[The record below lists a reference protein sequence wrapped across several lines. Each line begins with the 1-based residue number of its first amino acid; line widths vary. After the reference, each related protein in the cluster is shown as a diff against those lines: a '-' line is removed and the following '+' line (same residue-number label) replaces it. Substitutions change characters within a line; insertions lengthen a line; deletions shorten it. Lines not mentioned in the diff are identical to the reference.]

1 MKTGTRHVG
10 FVLSVMAVMLL
21 GVAPGLRADEGEQ
34 KEKPFKLSY
43 KFGRGLTFE
52 SASGDYS
59 LTLSAHLQGRFTYN
73 ALESAADSDTFAI
86 QRGKIRLEGNVFDKT
101 VKYGFQMDLS
111 TRTGGTATLDDYY
124 IDWVP
129 NSYFG
134 LKFGQYKVPFL
145 VQELVADSKL
155 QFVDRALST
164 GFFDLRRDIGV
175 TFHGDIVK
183 DKVNYAVFAINGDG
197 ANTFNTNQ
205 GIMGGARLEYAIVGA
220 YDRTEPDADNSE
232 MPNVGVG
239 AAYVFHD
246 SLNSTSAMSQSATIP
261 VGTKSSLATVDVG
274 LKYRGF
280 SFRGAGMLTRDH
292 EGLGVTNIGYNAQFG
307 YFVVPKKFEIAVG
320 QGAVFFDDATPNQYE
335 YVGGLDYFIK
345 GYPLRVHAD
354 YGLIMNNRGL
364 NLNDQRVRAQVQLML

>member
-1 MKTGTRHVG
+1 MMKKICFT
-10 FVLSVMAVMLL
+10 LSLMSILFFTLAS
-21 GVAPGLRADEGEQ
+21 GLHADEGEQ
-34 KEKPFKLSY
+34 KEKPFTINY
-43 KFGRGLTFE
+43 KFGKGLTFE
-52 SASGDYS
+52 SANGDYS
-59 LTLSAHLQGRFTYN
+59 LTLSAHIQGRFTYD
-73 ALESAADSDTFAI
+73 ALEAAADDNTFAI

-124 IDWVP
+124 IDWAP

-164 GFFDLRRDIGV
+164 GFFDLRRDIGA
-175 TFHGDIVK
+175 TIHGDIVK
-183 DKVNYAVFAINGDG
+183 DKVNYAVFVLNGDG

-205 GIMGGARLEYAIVGA
+205 GIMGGVRLEYAISGA
-220 YDRTEPDADNSE
+220 YDRSEPDADNSE
-232 MPNVGVG
+232 RPNIGVG

-246 SLNSTSAMSQSATIP
+246 SLNSTSSMSQSATIP

-274 LKYRGF
+274 VKYRGF
-280 SFRGAGMLTRDH
+280 SFRGAGMLTRTH
-292 EGLGVTNIGYNAQFG
+292 EGAHVTNTGYNAQAG
-307 YFVVPKKFEIAVG
+307 YFIIPKKFEIAVG
-320 QGAVFFDDATPNQYE
+320 HGAVFFDDATPNQYE

-345 GYPLRVHAD
+345 GYPLRIHAD

-364 NLNDQRVRAQVQLML
+364 NLNDQRIRAQVQLML